1 MKRLE
6 EVLLFTTGLMT
17 DPTPLVNHVY
27 QLYYDRMTKMSLAG
41 RYDSDI
47 ADKLKREGKYINNI
61 KVYETL
67 YKESTIQLPGT
78 ALHNQHINFYS
89 ESDVSPTYLP
99 SKQFVFRSPKTNTIF
114 TILDQKKKQ
123 FQREVPD
130 SVILST
136 HTDDEFANSLLNTI
150 RRISQMQPIGHL
162 VISDIKSKDIENV
175 EVFNMSKKVQSIHLF
190 NCVLPGLTL
199 DHLLQQ
205 IATSLTLTRI
215 NLRGTSLQG
224 IKSLW
229 IQYLPSLTYLR
240 LCNTNLCR
248 FHILH
253 LGYLIKN
260 RKLPQ
265 LSLLNLRRNNLN
277 YLQDDLNVFLQVI
290 AKHHQ
295 RNIMVGIKNCH
306 LSMSFFQRIKEYT
319 KSSNILKF
327 DEDAGDENTTD
338 IETEDGISQEVTG
351 SIYKK
356 TLNTWKT
363 DETIQVVSLRDN
375 NLPRH
380 ICGPILQVLSSHGN
394 ITNLDLSGNILGI
407 HGVNLV
413 NSIKTWGPE
422 PSLQELDLSHCSLP
436 AEVCGPLLSV
446 LGRCRNMTELWLPG
460 NTLTGCF
467 VNFLAQPN
475 LTLTCLKELFLSYTK
490 LNAQDLLNLAQLI
503 QAEKMPMLKEL
514 DLGANELHR
523 IEDSLEELLQ
533 TLLCDHQ
540 RELKLNIYFNSLT
553 QKSVQRMNKLCEN
566 TDIELKFE

>member
-6 EVLLFTTGLMT
+6 EVLSFAVGLMA

-27 QLYYDRMTKMSLAG
+27 LLYHEMTNMSLSG
-41 RYDSDI
+41 KHDSDI
-47 ADKLKREGKYINNI
+47 QEKLKRLGKNINNI
-61 KVYETL
+61 DVYETL
-67 YKESTIQLPGT
+67 YKESAIELPGT

-89 ESDVSPTYLP
+89 GSDVSPAYLP
-99 SKQFVFRSPKTNTIF
+99 SKEFVFRSPEPKTAF
-114 TILDQKKKQ
+114 TILHPK
-123 FQREVPD
+123 REHFKLEAPD
-130 SVILST
+130 SVIIST
-136 HTDDEFANSLLNTI
+136 GTGKALTNSLLDTV
-150 RRISQMQPIGHL
+150 RKISQLQPIGHL
-162 VISDIKSKDIENV
+162 VISDIKCEDIE
-175 EVFNMSKKVQSIHLF
+175 EVDVFHMSEKAQSIHLF
-190 NCVLPGLTL
+190 NCVFPALTL
-199 DHLLQQ
+199 DHLLRQ

-215 NLRGTSLQG
+215 NLRGTSLQD
-224 IKSLW
+224 ITSLS
-229 IQYLPSLTYLR
+229 IQYLPSLTHLR

-253 LGYLIKN
+253 LGYLIENK
-260 RKLPQ
+260 KLPQ
-265 LSLLNLRRNNLN
+265 LGSLNFKGNNLSH
-277 YLQDDLNVFLQVI
+277 LQDDLNVFLQII

-295 RNIMVGIKNCH
+295 SNIMVNIKDCR
-306 LSMSFFQRIKEYT
+306 LPMAFFRRIKENS
-319 KSSNILKF
+319 KPPDFLRI
-327 DEDAGDENTTD
+327 DEDNADENTTD
-338 IETEDGISQEVTG
+338 FQTPEGLSQEVTD

-356 TLNTWKT
+356 TLNTWTTEK
-363 DETIQVVSLRDN
+363 ILKVASLRDS

-380 ICGPILQVLSSHGN
+380 LCGPILQVLSSYGN
-394 ITNLDLSGNILGI
+394 ITSLDLSGNILGI
-407 HGVNLV
+407 HGVHLV
-413 NSIKTWGPE
+413 NTIKTWGPE
-422 PSLQELDLSHCSLP
+422 PNLQELDLSHCSLP
-436 AEVCGPLLSV
+436 VEVCGPLLSA
-446 LGRCRNMTELWLPG
+446 LKRCRKLTELWLPG

-490 LNAQDLLNLAQLI
+490 LNAQDLLHLAQLI

-566 TDIELKFE
+566 TDIELKSE